1 MKKVIL
7 LLIVVFSLL
16 GCTSTN
22 NKLVID
28 VLKQQIPNDNFYF
41 IRGLERERSLS
52 TNIRYRGIVY
62 SDKLKEAKSF
72 SGIQVALE
80 DMEELWKYEDDFVR
94 QYENALAYPRAVTPI
109 RENAKKIFGDDIV
122 VYVDFPMIWDLKGQ
136 ADFIEENV
144 GKKADEIANAM
155 AYIDVFV
162 EDIRKVGI
170 EEYKKKLF
178 NLHQLLYK
186 KYNYDVDINMYLRDR
201 KYLTYEE
208 IKSKIFYLFK
218 DEVIIKNLLKK
229 YEKNG
234 YLSSKEMGYLMDCWT
249 QPFGK
254 VVGINDTIPTLIFEY
269 YKNIQ
274 KYNEIQVI
282 RIRMEDLNG

>member
-1 MKKVIL
+1 M
-7 LLIVVFSLL
+7 
-16 GCTSTN
+16 
-22 NKLVID
+22 
-28 VLKQQIPNDNFYF
+28 
-41 IRGLERERSLS
+41 
-52 TNIRYRGIVY
+52 Y

-162 EDIRKVGI
+162 EDIRKVDI

>member
-28 VLKQQIPNDNFYF
+28 TLKKQIPNDNFYF
-41 IRGLERERSLS
+41 IRGIERERSLS

-94 QYENALAYPRAVTPI
+94 QYENALAYPRAVAPI
-109 RENAKKIFGDDIV
+109 RENAKKIFGEDIV

-162 EDIRKVGI
+162 EDIREVDI
-170 EEYKKKLF
+170 NEYKKKLF
-178 NLHQLLYK
+178 NLHEILYK

-254 VVGINDTIPTLIFEY
+254 VLGINDTIPTLIFEY

>member
-1 MKKVIL
+1 MKKVML

-28 VLKQQIPNDNFYF
+28 TLKKQIPNDNFYF
-41 IRGLERERSLS
+41 IRGIERERSLS

-94 QYENALAYPRAVTPI
+94 QYENALAYPRAVAPI

-162 EDIRKVGI
+162 EDIREVDI
-170 EEYKKKLF
+170 NEYKKKLF
-178 NLHQLLYK
+178 NLHEILYK
-186 KYNYDVDINMYLRDR
+186 KYNYDVDINMDLQDR

-208 IKSKIFYLFK
+208 LEKNIFYLY
-218 DEVIIKNLLKK
+218 KNEPKVKELLKIYQDTGELSPKELGYLLDNFTKYFDSTEIPSIWFQMYRKYVKK
-229 YEKNG
+229 YEEINVILPKELKN
-234 YLSSKEMGYLMDCWT
+234 
-249 QPFGK
+249 
-254 VVGINDTIPTLIFEY
+254 ND
-269 YKNIQ
+269 
-274 KYNEIQVI
+274 
-282 RIRMEDLNG
+282 

>member
-1 MKKVIL
+1 MKKVML

-28 VLKQQIPNDNFYF
+28 TLKKQIPNDNFYF

-94 QYENALAYPRAVTPI
+94 QYENALAYPRAVAPI

-162 EDIRKVGI
+162 EDIREVDI
-170 EEYKKKLF
+170 NEYKKKLF
-178 NLHQLLYK
+178 NLHEILYK
-186 KYNYDVDINMYLRDR
+186 KYNYDVDINMDLQDR

-208 IKSKIFYLFK
+208 LEKNIFYLY
-218 DEVIIKNLLKK
+218 KNEPKVKELLKIYQDTGELSPKELGYLLDNFTKYFDSTEIPSIWFQMYRKYVKK
-229 YEKNG
+229 YEEINVILPKELKN
-234 YLSSKEMGYLMDCWT
+234 
-249 QPFGK
+249 
-254 VVGINDTIPTLIFEY
+254 ND
-269 YKNIQ
+269 
-274 KYNEIQVI
+274 
-282 RIRMEDLNG
+282 

>member
-109 RENAKKIFGDDIV
+109 RENAKKIFGEDIV
-122 VYVDFPMIWDLKGQ
+122 VYVDLSSSFFLKEGVE
-136 ADFIEENV
+136 FVE
-144 GKKADEIANAM
+144 ANIGHYVEGTKFGAM
-155 AYIDVFV
+155 AYIDIFV
-162 EDIRKVGI
+162 EDIRKVDI

-208 IKSKIFYLFK
+208 LEKNIFYLYK
-218 DEVIIKNLLKK
+218 KEPKVKELLKIYQDTGELSPKELGYLLDNFTKYFDSTEIPSIWFQMYRKYVKK
-229 YEKNG
+229 YEEINVILPKELKN
-234 YLSSKEMGYLMDCWT
+234 
-249 QPFGK
+249 
-254 VVGINDTIPTLIFEY
+254 ND
-269 YKNIQ
+269 
-274 KYNEIQVI
+274 
-282 RIRMEDLNG
+282 

>member
-1 MKKVIL
+1 MKKVML

-28 VLKQQIPNDNFYF
+28 TLKKQIPNDNFYF
-41 IRGLERERSLS
+41 IRGIERERSLS

-144 GKKADEIANAM
+144 GKKADGIANAM

-162 EDIRKVGI
+162 EDIRKIDI

-178 NLHQLLYK
+178 NLHEILYK

-208 IKSKIFYLFK
+208 LEKNIFYLY
-218 DEVIIKNLLKK
+218 KNEPKVKELLKIYQDTGELSPKELGYLLDNFTKYFDSTEIPSIWFQMYRKYVKK
-229 YEKNG
+229 YEEINIILPKELKN
-234 YLSSKEMGYLMDCWT
+234 
-249 QPFGK
+249 
-254 VVGINDTIPTLIFEY
+254 ND
-269 YKNIQ
+269 
-274 KYNEIQVI
+274 
-282 RIRMEDLNG
+282 

>member
-1 MKKVIL
+1 MKKVII

-22 NKLVID
+22 NKLVIA
-28 VLKQQIPNDNFYF
+28 VLKKQIPNDNFYF

-62 SDKLKEAKSF
+62 SDKLKEVKSF

-80 DMEELWKYEDDFVR
+80 DMEELWKYEDDYVR
-94 QYENALAYPRAVTPI
+94 QYENALAYPRAVAPI
-109 RENAKKIFGDDIV
+109 RENAKNIFGENIV

-155 AYIDVFV
+155 AYIDIFV
-162 EDIRKVGI
+162 EDIRKVDI

-178 NLHQLLYK
+178 NLHQILYK

-208 IKSKIFYLFK
+208 IEKNIFYLYK
-218 DEVIIKNLLKK
+218 NEPKIKELLKK
-229 YEKNG
+229 YKNTGELSPKEIG
-234 YLSSKEMGYLMDCWT
+234 YLTDYFVN
-249 QPFGK
+249 PFRNYDLPSILFQVRREDK
-254 VVGINDTIPTLIFEY
+254 
-269 YKNIQ
+269 
-274 KYNEIQVI
+274 KYTDISAN
-282 RIRMEDLNG
+282 RFD

>member
-1 MKKVIL
+1 MEGNRGVMKKVIL

-28 VLKQQIPNDNFYF
+28 TLKKQIPNDNFYF

-144 GKKADEIANAM
+144 GKKADGIANAM

-162 EDIRKVGI
+162 EDIRKIDI

-178 NLHQLLYK
+178 NLHEILYK
-186 KYNYDVDINMYLRDR
+186 KYNYDVDINMDLQDR

-208 IKSKIFYLFK
+208 LEKNIFYLYK
-218 DEVIIKNLLKK
+218 KEPKVKELLKI
-229 YEKNG
+229 YKNTGELSPKEIG
-234 YLSSKEMGYLMDCWT
+234 YLTDYFVN
-249 QPFGK
+249 PFRNYDLPSILFQVRREDK
-254 VVGINDTIPTLIFEY
+254 
-269 YKNIQ
+269 
-274 KYNEIQVI
+274 KYTDISAN
-282 RIRMEDLNG
+282 RFD

>member
-16 GCTSTN
+16 DCTSTN

-28 VLKQQIPNDNFYF
+28 TLKKQIPNDNFYF

-162 EDIRKVGI
+162 EDIREVDI

-178 NLHQLLYK
+178 NLHEILYK

-208 IKSKIFYLFK
+208 LEKNIFYLY
-218 DEVIIKNLLKK
+218 KNEPKVKELLKI
-229 YEKNG
+229 YKNTGELSPKEIG
-234 YLSSKEMGYLMDCWT
+234 YLTDYFVN
-249 QPFGK
+249 PFRNYDLPSILFQVRREDK
-254 VVGINDTIPTLIFEY
+254 
-269 YKNIQ
+269 
-274 KYNEIQVI
+274 KYTDISAN
-282 RIRMEDLNG
+282 RFD

>member
-28 VLKQQIPNDNFYF
+28 TLKKQIPNDNFYF

-80 DMEELWKYEDDFVR
+80 DMEELWKYEDDFIR

-144 GKKADEIANAM
+144 GKKADGIANAM

-162 EDIRKVGI
+162 EDIRKIDI

-178 NLHQLLYK
+178 NLHEILYK
-186 KYNYDVDINMYLRDR
+186 KYNYDVDINMDLQDR

-208 IKSKIFYLFK
+208 LEKNIFYLY
-218 DEVIIKNLLKK
+218 KNEPKVKELLKIYQDTGELSPKELGYLLDNFTKYFDSTEIPSIWFQMYRKYVKK
-229 YEKNG
+229 YEEINIILPKELKN
-234 YLSSKEMGYLMDCWT
+234 
-249 QPFGK
+249 
-254 VVGINDTIPTLIFEY
+254 ND
-269 YKNIQ
+269 
-274 KYNEIQVI
+274 
-282 RIRMEDLNG
+282 